1 MSPVARSEEKQLFLQ
16 ARFFFGIFFIIIIII
31 IIIVIIIVIVIVIVI
46 IIIIIKNNISAR
58 AQISAHFQGQKFN
71 KCTGPSC
78 LKAH

>member
-16 ARFFFGIFFIIIIII
+16 ARFFFGICFIIIIII

-46 IIIIIKNNISAR
+46 IIIIKNIVSAR

-71 KCTGPSC
+71 KRTGPSC
-78 LKAH
+78 LKVH